1 MNRFVN
7 VSKNVSSYEKLNQH
21 EKNQDS
27 TTSFR
32 WKLTLLI
39 LKLIKINKCL
49 INLSFK
55 EVESARIIERCWC
68 SFRYIKIRINNNYLL
83 LY

>member
-7 VSKNVSSYEKLNQH
+7 VSKNVSSYDKLNQH

-32 WKLTLLI
+32 
-39 LKLIKINKCL
+39 
-49 INLSFK
+49 
-55 EVESARIIERCWC
+55 
-68 SFRYIKIRINNNYLL
+68 
-83 LY
+83 